1 MINTG
6 NETSF
11 NMLCLL
17 QNKFIPLYL
26 PEKDRLN
33 TDKEDKKR
41 ISKLKQYI
49 YEHKNNLHNMGKTYY
64 NDEISQ
70 YKFKSQPNYTII
82 NNEDNILTCLTV
94 LERDEHLI
102 EILYFRILDS
112 KLFTNE
118 YLKNLEKNKSEIFTA
133 LKSAFRCDF
142 CFNNNNIGSFDEY
155 YIEDLNYLV
164 STLEKYR
171 QNMDLSNNI
180 SPMIKTKLY
189 NYQKD
194 NVNWMLKLK
203 KNPVYAPFESS
214 GKLTQLP
221 DGRFFVYDKDNKNIN
236 DESYGKYIHDKNP
249 CPTLKVRGGIIMD
262 DTGVGKTL
270 QMIAMILSS
279 NPEEKTLILSP
290 TYNLLKHWNNE
301 WVKHTGCKMPKNI
314 TLMTY
319 SEYKKDTHKK
329 YDQVIVDEI
338 HELYSKEDGITQN
351 SDRNYDDMRADTS
364 KKTDWSKLLNM
375 ITLDEYKFKWGL
387 TATPFPHVN
396 SMAYLMN
403 FLTCYVQEYHNYTRF
418 KMYYPI
424 FNSLCRR
431 NIRTHINHELDIPP
445 LKEYYHPINF
455 TNDERIAYDT
465 EISTIKGDNDYMLRK
480 CCADVMLNIN
490 GERITELTYTEFY
503 ANVIQIYKD
512 KFVRELQVLN
522 KQREEMYKLTHEI
535 YKYDLKYK
543 TRELIK
549 LLGIEKA
556 KEKFDNEKKKNDA
569 EKIVIEL
576 DELNKLKIEY
586 DELLLNKTTDK
597 TIIKQNKSR
606 MSFIEHE
613 IYKFDKKNKT
623 KYLINFIGSDNAKQ
637 KAKNEE
643 KKEEN
648 ELKIIT
654 PIELDKKI
662 KEYTEIELK
671 EKEQKKQTDRHF
683 KAFNDLKDKITKAK
697 QCVICMD
704 DINLEEDMA
713 NEEEPKEY
721 LVPECHHTACT
732 TCMLV
737 WLKES
742 TKCGECNQYIDK
754 HKLKKITNM
763 KQLTISYGSKVNK
776 LLDLIK
782 ATNDKFVIFTQF
794 EDLIAKFVN
803 IFNKE
808 QISCL
813 TLNAKNIEEF
823 QTNDNIRC
831 IIMSST
837 LDSFGIQLT
846 SANNIVIFEPVKG
859 SEKYLKD
866 IEKQI
871 IGRINRIG
879 QTKEMN
885 VHRLVVKDTIEEE
898 IYKNS
903 LNA

>member
-41 ISKLKQYI
+41 ISKLKQYV
-49 YEHKNNLHNMGKTYY
+49 YEHKNNLHNIDIGKTYY
-64 NDEISQ
+64 NDEIAQ
-70 YKFKSQPNYTII
+70 YKFKSQPNYTLI
-82 NNEDNILTCLTV
+82 NNEDNILSCLTV

-118 YLKNLEKNKSEIFTA
+118 YLKNLEKNKPEIFTA
-133 LKSAFRCDF
+133 LKSAFRSDF
-142 CFNNNNIGSFDEY
+142 YFNNNNIGSFDGY

-164 STLEKYR
+164 SSLEKYR
-171 QNMDLSNNI
+171 QNLDLSDNI

-194 NVNWMLKLK
+194 NVNWMLNLK
-203 KNPVYAPFESS
+203 KNPVYAPFESA

-236 DESYGKYIHDKNP
+236 SEIYGKYIHDKNP

-262 DTGVGKTL
+262 VTGVGKTL

-279 NPEEKTLILSP
+279 NPEEKTLILTP
-290 TYNLLKHWNNE
+290 TINLSKHWENE

-329 YDQVIVDEI
+329 YSQVIVDEI

-351 SDRNYDDMRADTS
+351 TDKNYDDMRADTS
-364 KKTDWSKLLNM
+364 KKTDWSNLLNM
-375 ITLDEYKFKWGL
+375 ITLDKYNFKWGL

-403 FLTCYVQEYHNYTRF
+403 FLTCYQQEYHNYTRF
-418 KMYYPI
+418 KLYYPI
-424 FNSLCRR
+424 FNNLCRR
-431 NIRTHINHELDIPP
+431 NIHDHINHELAIPP
-445 LKEYYHPINF
+445 LKEHYHLINF

-465 EISTIKGDNDYMLRK
+465 EISSIKGDNDYMLRK
-480 CCADVMLNIN
+480 YCVDIMLNIN
-490 GERITELTYTEFY
+490 GEKIVELSYTEFY
-503 ANVIQIYKD
+503 D
-512 KFVRELQVLN
+512 KFIKNYEVKFTTDLGILN
-522 KQREEMYKLTHEI
+522 KQRYELHNLIHEI
-535 YKYDLKYK
+535 YKYDVNYK

-549 LLGIEKA
+549 LIGVEKA
-556 KEKFDNEKKKNDA
+556 KEKADNEKKQNDA
-569 EKIVIEL
+569 EKVIIDQET
-576 DELNKLKIEY
+576 LNKFKTEY
-586 DELLLNKTTDK
+586 NELLLTETKNKE
-597 TIIKQNKSR
+597 IKSK

-623 KYLINFIGSDNAKQ
+623 KNLIEFIGSNNAKQ
-637 KAKNEE
+637 KAKNEQ
-643 KKEEN
+643 KKEEK
-648 ELKIIT
+648 ESKIIK
-654 PIELDKKI
+654 PSDLNDKI
-662 KEYTEIELK
+662 KEYKELEEK
-671 EKEQKKQTDRHF
+671 EKKQKKETDRQY
-683 KAFNDLKDKITKAK
+683 KALSDLKDKIIKAK
-697 QCVICMD
+697 QCVYCLE

-713 NEEEPKEY
+713 NEEEPKQY
-721 LVPECHHTACT
+721 LVPECHHIMCSG
-732 TCMLV
+732 CMMI
-737 WLKES
+737 WLKDS
-742 TKCGECNQYIDK
+742 SKCCECNKEINKDN
-754 HKLKKITNM
+754 LKKITNM

-782 ATNDKFVIFTQF
+782 NTNEKFVIFTQF
-794 EDLIAKFVN
+794 EDFISKLVN

-808 QISCL
+808 HISCL
-813 TLNAKNIEEF
+813 TLSPENIEKFEK
-823 QTNDNIRC
+823 NNNIRC

-846 SANNIVIFEPVKG
+846 SANNIVIFEPVRG
-859 SEKYLKD
+859 SETYLKD

-879 QTKEMN
+879 QTREMN
-885 VHRLVVKDTIEEE
+885 VHRLVVKDTIEEI
-898 IYKNS
+898 IYKDN
-903 LNA
+903 LDA